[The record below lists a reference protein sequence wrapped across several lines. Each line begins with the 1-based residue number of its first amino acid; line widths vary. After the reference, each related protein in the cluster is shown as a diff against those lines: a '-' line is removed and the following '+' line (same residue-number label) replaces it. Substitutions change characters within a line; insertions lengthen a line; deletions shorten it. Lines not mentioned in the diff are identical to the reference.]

1 MKWQAWLVAGCV
13 AANPLAARANVPL
26 DPPRAR
32 LGQGVELVL
41 ARRWA
46 DAEKQLREALRLDP
60 TLAEAHY
67 NLGIALR
74 AEGRTDEAVAE
85 LHEALGGFTRQQ
97 DRAKALYA
105 VGMIKEARGDRDAWD
120 DYLAFARPLE
130 SEQRAIHV
138 AEEHRE
144 ALNGVKVPGTKK
156 ASR

>member
-13 AANPLAARANVPL
+13 AAAPWAARANVAL
-26 DPPRAR
+26 DPPQAR

-46 DAEKQLREALRLDP
+46 DAEKQLREALRQDP

-74 AEGRTDEAVAE
+74 AEGRTDEAIAE
-85 LHEALGGFTRQQ
+85 LHEALGGFTRPA

-130 SEQRAIHV
+130 SEQPVVHV

-144 ALNGVKVPGTKK
+144 ALNGVKVPGTQK